1 MTLNRGMGDAQLLR
15 DARRDPEAFC
25 RFYER
30 HVLRVRSWLRRETG
44 STEVANDLTAE
55 TFAQALVSLKRF
67 KGREDEQAVAWL
79 YAIARNLLYQYRR
92 RQRVDTAA
100 RERLHMPVRDY
111 GGFDDSDDLVDAQR
125 LAPRLYAALEELS
138 EGERVAL
145 GLRVV
150 DDLRF
155 DEVASRLELASPAV
169 RMRVTRA
176 LRALRARLEG
186 AA

>member
-1 MTLNRGMGDAQLLR
+1 MGDAQLLR
-15 DARRDPEAFC
+15 AARRDPEAFC

-30 HVLRVRSWLRRETG
+30 HVLRLRSWLRRETG

-55 TFAQALVSLKRF
+55 TFAQALVSLRRF
-67 KGREDEQAVAWL
+67 KGRDDDQAVAWL
-79 YAIARNLLYQYRR
+79 FAIARNLLHQYRR
-92 RQRVDTAA
+92 RQRVETSA

-111 GGFDDSDDLVDAQR
+111 GGFDEADELVDAER
-125 LAPRLYAALEELS
+125 LTPTLHAALAELS
-138 EGERVAL
+138 EGEREAL

-150 DDLRF
+150 DDLQF
-155 DEVASRLELASPAV
+155 DEIAARLELASPAA

-176 LRALRARLEG
+176 LRALRARMEG

>member
-1 MTLNRGMGDAQLLR
+1 MGDAQLLR
-15 DARRDPEAFC
+15 AARRDPEAFC

-30 HVLRVRSWLRRETG
+30 HVLRLRSWLRRETG
-44 STEVANDLTAE
+44 STELANDLTAE

-67 KGREDEQAVAWL
+67 TGREDEQAVAWL

-92 RQRVDTAA
+92 RQRVETSA
-100 RERLHMPVRDY
+100 RDRLHMPVRDY
-111 GGFDDSDDLVDAQR
+111 GGFDEAEELLDAQR
-125 LAPRLYAALEELS
+125 LAPELHAALAELS
-138 EGERVAL
+138 EGERAAL

-155 DEVASRLELASPAV
+155 EEVAAQLELASPAV

-176 LRALRARLEG
+176 LRTLRARMAG